1 MDTERFNPKPSFKTL
16 SGRNLMEYTF
26 YQEEA
31 GAILEYQL
39 EMLANNHIPG
49 LLPSEVIR
57 VNDEI
62 RLSFDITSH
71 ISMKKLFERR
81 EVGREEFLNFLK
93 QIIALLEGLDEYLL
107 EGGGVVFDNQL
118 IFVNPQD
125 LSMAFAYLP
134 LKEMPQTLE
143 SLKSLLLHSIIYD
156 IRFRNE
162 PSDNFVQRLIELL
175 KAQELNASA
184 LKAYVKAMEEKT
196 VSLPQSFSHEMAQQ
210 QTKASSP
217 VEPQKEHKVKTP
229 FGLKKPEPQNMQ
241 KPHSPQN
248 PSQQQKVIKWDYP
261 SKSYIILGSVLA
273 AFLLLGIALSFTET
287 LSIHNPDFF
296 LSLFGYL
303 MIGGAVTYLIY
314 TKLFTQDKRVEK
326 AVSKK
331 AAPIQPPKPKKN
343 ALYMPTQRITP
354 RLETKPTPIP
364 PKSMAYVNKAFAI
377 PEPGLNQAK
386 FEAGVAL
393 EPRGTG
399 LREHTEDHT
408 VLLDAAVLNHPYL
421 KGLHE
426 NISETI
432 VLFSFPFMLGRLD
445 GQVDY
450 CFKNPAVGKL
460 HAEISKSQEGYFIT
474 DMNTRNG
481 TLIEGERLE
490 PTKVYKLENG
500 THVTFANEEFIF
512 YEGRKENQ

>member
-16 SGRNLMEYTF
+16 SGRNLMDYTF

-62 RLSFDITSH
+62 RLSFDITSR

-134 LKEMPQTLE
+134 FKEMSQTLE
-143 SLKSLLLHSIIYD
+143 NLKSLLLHSIIYD

-184 LKAYVKAMEEKT
+184 LKAYVKALEEKT
-196 VSLPQSFSHEMAQQ
+196 FSLPQSFSHELAQQ
-210 QTKASSP
+210 QTKASGS
-217 VEPQKEHKVKTP
+217 VEPQKEQKVKTP
-229 FGLKKPEPQNMQ
+229 FG
-241 KPHSPQN
+241 S
-248 PSQQQKVIKWDYP
+248 YP

-273 AFLLLGIALSFTET
+273 AFLILGIALSFTET

-303 MIGGAVTYLIY
+303 MIGGAVTYLVY
-314 TKLFTQDKRVEK
+314 TKLFTQDKRAPQE
-326 AVSKK
+326 VSKQ

-364 PKSMAYVNKAFAI
+364 PKSMAYVNKAFTP
-377 PEPGLNQAK
+377 PEPGLNQART
-386 FEAGVAL
+386 EAGVAV
-393 EPRGTG
+393 
-399 LREHTEDHT
+399 EDHT
-408 VLLDAAVLNHPYL
+408 VLLDAAVLNHPYF

-432 VLFSFPFMLGRLD
+432 VLFSFPFMMGRLD

-460 HAEISKSQEGYFIT
+460 HAEISKSPEGYFIT

-481 TLIEGERLE
+481 TLMEGERLE

-512 YEGRKENQ
+512 YEGRKENK